1 MSPGTALSSFPERGT
16 HLLHLSLPCRDLLR
30 DASVGRYGQGSRAS
44 VTEDRKLRHHLSN
57 HRLSVFLVT
66 QAVNMFWAGESVPKS
81 KPSLGNTTS
90 ALLGQGQ
97 VTMQTGIVK
106 ALRRPVGNKLVS
118 LKSIIPKL
126 VDHTF
131 FFFLVEHV
139 LMCYFLYLLEPLL
152 TQPLS
157 SRGKAS
163 RRALTLTAPSRRLVP
178 AAEALPLHCSSVST
192 KQEHLPPGLCE
203 KCRISGPTADADWN
217 LHGNKIPS

>member
-131 FFFLVEHV
+131 FFFFGRTRADV
-139 LMCYFLYLLEPLL
+139 LLFIPFGTTTHSASFLTGKGIKEGPDPHCPVQKACPSCRGPPSPLL
-152 TQPLS
+152 KCVH
-157 SRGKAS
+157 KA
-163 RRALTLTAPSRRLVP
+163 RAPATGTL
-178 AAEALPLHCSSVST
+178 
-192 KQEHLPPGLCE
+192 
-203 KCRISGPTADADWN
+203 
-217 LHGNKIPS
+217 